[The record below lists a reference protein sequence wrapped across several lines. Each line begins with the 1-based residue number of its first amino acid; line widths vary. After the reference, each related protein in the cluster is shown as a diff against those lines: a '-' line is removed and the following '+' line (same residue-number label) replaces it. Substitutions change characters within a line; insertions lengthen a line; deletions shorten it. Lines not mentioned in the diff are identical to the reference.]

1 MSDNQLCGG
10 DFNIEDIRFFY
21 PETLDEKWLG
31 GDQLLVR
38 LNIKYDATDSIFIS
52 MAPMTN
58 FTDPSAKF
66 FVSVSIE
73 QARIMAKALLLFA
86 DARDALDSD
95 GWDDRG

>member
-10 DFNIEDIRFFY
+10 DFNIENIMFFY
-21 PETLDEKWLG
+21 PEKVNEAYLDTAELVKLG
-31 GDQLLVR
+31 
-38 LNIKYDATDSIFIS
+38 IKYDASDSIFIS
-52 MAPMTN
+52 MYPMTGN
-58 FTDPSAKF
+58 REPGTGF